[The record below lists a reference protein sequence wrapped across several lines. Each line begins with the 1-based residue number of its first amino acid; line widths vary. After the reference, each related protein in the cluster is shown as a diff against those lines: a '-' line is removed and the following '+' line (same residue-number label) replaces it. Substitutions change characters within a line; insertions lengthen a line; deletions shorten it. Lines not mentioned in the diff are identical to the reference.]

1 MDVSLFIARRLRFK
15 GRIAMVSI
23 AVSFFVMI
31 ISVSI
36 SSGFRHEIRDGISF
50 LSGDVQLTPVNLN
63 YLDESSPIGRHP
75 AYLEHVE
82 ALDGVE
88 SVVPAVYKTGIIKTG
103 DDIHGVIFKGVE
115 NPGTVAGADSLPPL
129 GVAVPSGLASMLRI
143 ERGDTLLSY
152 FIGERVRARKFK
164 VASIY
169 EPVADMEDVMV
180 VYASLADM
188 QRLNGW
194 GEDEVSSMEI
204 LLKDRYRN
212 VREMQAISD
221 KVGFTIFSSASED
234 DDTVVA
240 SSAVESYPQLF
251 DWLDLIDSNVLFI
264 MVLMTVVAGF
274 NMISGLLIMLFENIS
289 TIGLLKALGMTDMSI
304 AKIFLASSSVIVL
317 KGMAAGNLLAFAFC
331 AVQGLTHFLALDPA
345 NYFVSFVPVHID
357 IGLVLLAD
365 LAAFCVIMLLLL
377 IPSLFIAKV
386 DPAKSVTVR

>member
-1 MDVSLFIARRLRFK
+1 MDVSLFIASRLRFK
-15 GRIAMVSI
+15 GRLAMICI
-23 AVSFFVMI
+23 AVSFLVMI
-31 ISVSI
+31 IAVAV
-36 SSGFRHEIRDGISF
+36 SSGFRNEIRDGISGF
-50 LSGDVQLTPVNLN
+50 SGDIMITPVNMN
-63 YLDESSPIGRHP
+63 YIGETSPIGRYPSWLDSVSSLEGVKELHP
-75 AYLEHVE
+75 
-82 ALDGVE
+82 
-88 SVVPAVYKTGIIKTG
+88 VVYRAGIVKNA
-103 DDIHGVIFKGVE
+103 DNIHGVIFKGVE
-115 NPGTVAGADSLPPL
+115 SFG
-129 GVAVPSGLASMLRI
+129 
-143 ERGDTLLSY
+143 EDTLGSMTVMLPSRLAAMLSLEPGDDMPAY

-194 GEDEVSSMEI
+194 AEDEVSSMEI